1 MPELLDTEDIKKQL
15 KKIPEWDLDG
25 TKIVR
30 TLEFDS
36 FDEAIDFVNDVA
48 EISEKYQH
56 HPEID
61 IRYNKVILALTTHEA
76 NGLTEDDFA
85 VAGAID
91 NAIG

>member
-30 TLEFDS
+30 TLEFDG